1 MTLKQQLM
9 LTPQLQLAISLLSK
23 PHAEVVALLAQQTS
37 GMRAL
42 AADET
47 DPLDASEL
55 EAAREE
61 AREPWLW
68 QRLPMLP
75 RVEGQPDR

>member
-9 LTPQLQLAISLLSK
+9 LTPQLQLAIQLLSK
-23 PHAEVVALLAQQTS
+23 PLLAQQTS

-75 RVEGQPDR
+75 CVEGQPDR